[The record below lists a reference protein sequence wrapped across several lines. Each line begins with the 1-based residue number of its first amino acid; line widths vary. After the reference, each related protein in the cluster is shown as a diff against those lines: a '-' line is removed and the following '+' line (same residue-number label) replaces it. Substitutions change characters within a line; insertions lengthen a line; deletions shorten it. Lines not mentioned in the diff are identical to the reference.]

1 MNPMVAEFK
10 DMSENN
16 NHVVKTGENQIEA
29 ENEVKELQPSFFLK
43 EDIFDGNLDKC
54 NSNESSPLSSK
65 FSKII
70 ERSDIIDIVD
80 TKPLEG
86 HELKHPQTRR
96 KSVRASSDFRRKSSE
111 QFLHLHKESLFINVE
126 ETNNIKV
133 TNGAVSTAPSTPTT
147 PILTMSTNTQ
157 SPQQRH
163 HRPPFLASRHSQIIP
178 VVSVK
183 DLTSGSNNH
192 TVNNINMG
200 SNLSAGTSPSQD
212 HKSKFRDSVTS
223 LNEGSISKLMIPT
236 IDTNAIKEY
245 NVATKASVV
254 EVIDYKNKERQTI
267 VDIHQRDDELVR
279 HLTNI
284 AKLNDSN
291 TNLSHKQNNNSNENL
306 STHTGAKNNDAP
318 GSRLNESLEQL
329 PFDDAY
335 DNDSTETIID
345 GHSNFTIAY
354 NMLTGINVS
363 VTKYNDKMKKKL
375 RKKSYQKAKT
385 DNNMPEISSQAPEE
399 EDFLA
404 TEKLKFIHKNHF
416 LYSFKFK
423 DYSPEIFHRIRQLF
437 NIDDEEYLKSLT
449 SKHVLSE
456 LNSPGKSGSFFYYS
470 PDNKYIIKTIRRAEH
485 KHLRNHIKQ
494 YYEHCEGNP
503 DTLVSQFYGLYRMK
517 LPITLKFTNPPKSR
531 RIYFI
536 VMNNVFPMH
545 IDQSF
550 DLKGSLLGR
559 ITNIPESTIPLRQR
573 SFSRA
578 DQQYENSIDD
588 TTNQNNDESTD
599 TVAPLTLKD
608 LNWLDNSMRLELN
621 LDISDDLKAQLNRDV
636 ALLKR
641 LNAMDYSLLIGIHF
655 VNQDESYTEDLLSRS
670 ISSKDGKKLY
680 FLGIID
686 CLTGYSFLKRVETFF
701 KSVSHSKNDIS
712 AVPPEMYGK
721 RFINFMEVNVL
732 PLREKKPTPNTKTI
746 SLK

>member
-1 MNPMVAEFK
+1 MVAEFK
-10 DMSENN
+10 DMTKNKDDINADVDNEVES
-16 NHVVKTGENQIEA
+16 KS
-29 ENEVKELQPSFFLK
+29 EVKELQPSFFLK
-43 EDIFDGNLDKC
+43 GDTFDEILKKSHS
-54 NSNESSPLSSK
+54 NSSLPSSNKPLK
-65 FSKII
+65 PTEKEEHFEGEESKIF
-70 ERSDIIDIVD
+70 EAY
-80 TKPLEG
+80 
-86 HELKHPQTRR
+86 ELKHPQSRR
-96 KSVRASSDFRRKSSE
+96 RSVRTSSDFRRKSSE
-111 QFLHLHKESLFINVE
+111 QFTHLHKEFLSINIE
-126 ETNNIKV
+126 DNNNPRMA
-133 TNGAVSTAPSTPTT
+133 NGTSSTGPSTPTT
-147 PILTMSTNTQ
+147 PVLSISANNQ
-157 SPQQRH
+157 SPIQQRH

-183 DLTSGSNNH
+183 DLTTGNNNH

-200 SNLSAGTSPSQD
+200 STLSTGTSPIQD
-212 HKSKFRDSVTS
+212 HRSKFRDSVTS
-223 LNEGSISKLMIPT
+223 LNEGSLSKLVMPT

-245 NVATKASVV
+245 NLATKSDVV
-254 EVIDYKNKERQTI
+254 EVVDYKNNERET
-267 VDIHQRDDELVR
+267 VVSTHHRDDELVR

-284 AKLNDSN
+284 AKQNDSN
-291 TNLSHKQNNNSNENL
+291 TNLSYKQDSNTNTNHPHAAVPKNSDTL
-306 STHTGAKNNDAP
+306 ST
-318 GSRLNESLEQL
+318 RLNDSQEHLAI
-329 PFDDAY
+329 DDAFE
-335 DNDSTETIID
+335 NDSSETIID
-345 GHSNFTIAY
+345 GHTNFTIAY

-363 VTKYNDKMKKKL
+363 VTKYHQRMKKRL
-375 RKKSYQKAKT
+375 RERNSKKARSEYPMTENVTA
-385 DNNMPEISSQAPEE
+385 APEE
-399 EDFLA
+399 HDFLA
-404 TEKLKFIHKNHF
+404 TEKLKFIHKNYF

-423 DYSPEIFHRIRQLF
+423 DYSPEIFYRIRQIF

-470 PDNKYIIKTIRRAEH
+470 PDNKYIIKTIRRSEH

-578 DQQYENSIDD
+578 DQQYDTSIDD
-588 TTNQNNDESTD
+588 TMSQQNDESTD

-608 LNWLDNSMRLELN
+608 LNWLDNGMRLELN
-621 LDISDDLKAQLNRDV
+621 MDIADDLKAQLNRDV

-686 CLTGYSFLKRVETFF
+686 CLTGYSFLKRIETFF
-701 KSVSHSKNDIS
+701 KSVTHSKKDIS
-712 AVPPEMYGK
+712 AVPPEMYGI
-721 RFINFMEVNVL
+721 RFVNFMEVNVL
-732 PLREKKPTPNTKTI
+732 PMHEKKPLAIKNNGKF
-746 SLK
+746 K